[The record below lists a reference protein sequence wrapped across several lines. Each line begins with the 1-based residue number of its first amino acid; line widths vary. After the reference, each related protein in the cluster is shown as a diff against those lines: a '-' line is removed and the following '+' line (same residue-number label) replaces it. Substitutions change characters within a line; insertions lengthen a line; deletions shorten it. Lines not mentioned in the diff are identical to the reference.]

1 MNRSTSLAVKVQDL
15 VVLHFSIETART
27 SRNSHINATHLIR
40 ATTASVKSQWSLVTG
55 SWYTRYKRNRGRAL
69 ELSTG
74 YCDIQPQACLYCHF
88 SAPSDSS
95 SSSIDCL
102 DVCIFHWSTSSFM
115 FNNPAPCTKLC
126 LLSLSLSCA
135 VCVVLGKLVNVTV
148 DDQSGDS
155 LSGTIPTYTPASK
168 WAAGPQCNA
177 CSAQPDPSRAFN
189 GTWHDSTNQVGDR
202 SSVITYNFTGKS
214 SNVGW
219 KAPLTIGSTG
229 TTVYAFFILANKYS
243 FAGTSYTSLS
253 FMLDDQYQGPF
264 NHQPDQVSQY
274 YYNVSMFAK
283 ADLDNKEH
291 TIVIYNNAA
300 SQASLIL
307 FDYLVYT

>member
-1 MNRSTSLAVKVQDL
+1 
-15 VVLHFSIETART
+15 
-27 SRNSHINATHLIR
+27 
-40 ATTASVKSQWSLVTG
+40 
-55 SWYTRYKRNRGRAL
+55 
-69 ELSTG
+69 
-74 YCDIQPQACLYCHF
+74 
-88 SAPSDSS
+88 
-95 SSSIDCL
+95 
-102 DVCIFHWSTSSFM
+102 M

-126 LLSLSLSCA
+126 LLSLSLPFA
-135 VCVVLGKLVNVTV
+135 VSVVLGKLVNVTV
-148 DDQSGDS
+148 DDQFGDS

-168 WAAGPQCNA
+168 WATGPQCTA

-189 GTWHDSTNQVGDR
+189 GTWHDSTNQLRDP

-214 SNVGW
+214 CNIVQ
-219 KAPLTIGSTG
+219 KAPVTKASTG
-229 TTVYAFFILANKYS
+229 TAVYAFFILANQYS
-243 FAGTSYTSLS
+243 LYGTSYTSLS
-253 FMLDDQYQGPF
+253 FMLDDQYEGPF

-291 TIVIYNNAA
+291 TIVIYNTAA